1 LESFVDFLSPP
12 PTWVETTS
20 QAPQREAASV
30 LGGQEPWYKGATAEV
45 SETKPGPKQAALEAK
60 AMAIATSAQLAR
72 ALYDNHS

>member
-1 LESFVDFLSPP
+1 
-12 PTWVETTS
+12 
-20 QAPQREAASV
+20 V